1 MLVDVVTWAMP
12 VAMARPYMMHIAHPE
27 TLTGIRGH
35 ALQEQSRQNRAAGRL
50 VKTIAAICATIV
62 ATTSLA
68 QANPKIVID
77 VRTGK
82 VISHQEAFRKWYPA
96 SLTKLMTAYLAFS
109 AMKSGKLSP
118 ETEVVMSKKAADQPA
133 SKMYFKA
140 GSKLTLDSALKLL
153 LIKSANDVA
162 VAIAETVGGTT
173 DNFVTQMNAQA
184 SRLGMTSTHFVN
196 PNGLPGKGQY
206 TTARDLAVL
215 ALLLKREFPEYA
227 GYFSLEGVSTGKK
240 NYANY
245 NMLVGRFDG
254 ADGMKTGFIC
264 ASGFNQV
271 SSAVR
276 NGRQVISVVLGADSL
291 AGRTDQSAELLQMG
305 LTSPSGQGVSLAS
318 LAPYG
323 ETQFVN
329 DISADICNPKA
340 AKVRSESRD
349 EAGRMIIKS
358 PYVREMTRPPVYSY
372 AGLIPGS
379 ETVAANTTTTG
390 ASAKGDVAN
399 VPIPIPRPAF

>member
-1 MLVDVVTWAMP
+1 MVN
-12 VAMARPYMMHIAHPE
+12 IANPE
-27 TLTGIRGH
+27 TKTGIRGY
-35 ALQEQSRQNRAAGRL
+35 ALQDTYRPNRAAGRL
-50 VKTIAAICATIV
+50 VKTVAAMSASVLAMTCV
-62 ATTSLA
+62 A
-68 QANPKIVID
+68 QANPKMVID
-77 VRTGK
+77 VKTGK

-96 SLTKLMTAYLAFS
+96 SLTKLMTAYIAFS
-109 AMKSGKLSP
+109 AMKSGRLSP
-118 ETEVVMSKKAADQPA
+118 DTEVVMSKKAADQPA
-133 SKMYFKA
+133 SKMYFKP

-153 LIKSANDVA
+153 LIKSANDIA

-173 DNFVTQMNAQA
+173 DNFVAQMNAQA
-184 SRLGMTSTHFVN
+184 ARLGMSSTHYVN

-215 ALLLKREFPEYA
+215 ALILKREFPEYA
-227 GYFSLEGVSTGKK
+227 QYFALEGVSTGKK

-245 NMLVGRFDG
+245 NMLVGRFQG

-271 SSAVR
+271 SSASR

-291 AGRTDQSAELLQMG
+291 AGRTDQSADLLQMG
-305 LTSPSGQGVSLAS
+305 LTSSSGQGVSLAS

-329 DISADICNPKA
+329 DVSADICNPKA

-349 EAGRMIIKS
+349 EAGRMVIKS
-358 PYVREMTRPPVYSY
+358 PYVQEMTRPPVYSY

-379 ETVAANTTTTG
+379 ETVVAATG
-390 ASAKGDVAN
+390 GKGSVAN
-399 VPIPIPRPAF
+399 VPIPIPRPTF

>member
-1 MLVDVVTWAMP
+1 MYFAI
-12 VAMARPYMMHIAHPE
+12 ARPYIVNIANPV
-27 TLTGIRGH
+27 TMTGIRGS
-35 ALQEQSRQNRAAGRL
+35 ALQSTSRHGRAAGRL
-50 VKTIAAICATIV
+50 VKTTAAILAGVLTMTSV
-62 ATTSLA
+62 AY
-68 QANPKIVID
+68 ANPKMVID

-118 ETEVVMSKKAADQPA
+118 QTEVVMSKKAADQPA
-133 SKMYFKA
+133 SKMYFKP

-173 DNFVTQMNAQA
+173 ENFVAQMNAQA
-184 SRLGMTSTHFVN
+184 ARLGMTSTRYVN

-245 NMLVGRFDG
+245 NMLVGRFQG

-271 SSAVR
+271 SSASR

-291 AGRTDQSAELLQMG
+291 AGRTDQSADLLQMA
-305 LTSPSGQGVSLAS
+305 LTSSSGQGVSLAS

-323 ETQFVN
+323 ETADVN

-358 PYVREMTRPPVYSY
+358 PYVQEMTRPPVYSY

-379 ETVAANTTTTG
+379 ETVVANSDSTPSRG
-390 ASAKGDVAN
+390 AGTAN

>member
-1 MLVDVVTWAMP
+1 MLNIANPVTK
-12 VAMARPYMMHIAHPE
+12 
-27 TLTGIRGH
+27 TGIRGY
-35 ALQEQSRQNRAAGRL
+35 ALQHTSISSRTAGRL
-50 VKTIAAICATIV
+50 VKTFAAVTASILAL
-62 ATTSLA
+62 TSVA
-68 QANPKIVID
+68 QANPKMVID

-82 VISHQEAFRKWYPA
+82 VISHQDAFRKWYPA

-109 AMKSGKLSP
+109 AMKTGRLSP
-118 ETEVVMSKKAADQPA
+118 DTQVVMSKKAADQPA
-133 SKMYFKA
+133 SKMYFKP

-162 VAIAETVGGTT
+162 VAIAETVGGTNE
-173 DNFVTQMNAQA
+173 NFVAQMNAQA
-184 SRLGMTSTHFVN
+184 ARLGMSSTHFIN
-196 PNGLPGKGQY
+196 ANGLPGKGQY

-215 ALLLKREFPEYA
+215 ALILKREFPEYST
-227 GYFSLEGVSTGKK
+227 YFSLEGVSTGKK

-245 NMLVGRFDG
+245 NMLVGRFQG

-271 SSAVR
+271 SSASR

-291 AGRTDQSAELLQMG
+291 AGRTEQSAELLQMG
-305 LTSPSGQGVSLAS
+305 LTATNNQGVSIAS

-340 AKVRSESRD
+340 AKVRSEGRD
-349 EAGRMIIKS
+349 DAGRMIIKS
-358 PYVREMTRPPVYSY
+358 PFVQELTRPPVYSY
-372 AGLIPGS
+372 AGLLPGG
-379 ETVAANTTTTG
+379 ETVAAHTGGNAG
-390 ASAKGDVAN
+390 ASSGTAAN
-399 VPIPIPRPAF
+399 VPVPTPRPTF